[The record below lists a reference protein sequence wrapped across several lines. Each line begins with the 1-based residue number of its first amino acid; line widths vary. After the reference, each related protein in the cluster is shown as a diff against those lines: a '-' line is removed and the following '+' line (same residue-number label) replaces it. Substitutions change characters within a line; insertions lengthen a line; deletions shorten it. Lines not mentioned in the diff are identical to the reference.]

1 MSTFFPFLIFFV
13 VALTIR
19 AILNWSYLKQADK
32 CIKVYGD
39 FFHERISSIDHIVP
53 TLQELSQKSGIPFA
67 EAISPIMAPSLIDPD
82 LYRTIQYQ
90 SSCLDQ
96 VRLRD
101 PFVMNSVYSTMLQI
115 ESVFQS
121 RFHETFSPIYW
132 IQVIVFAPQK
142 LLLYFDIP
150 AMSIISKFFQ
160 LIYWILTPIT
170 IFYRD
175 TLTSYLLEFLG
186 KL

>member
-1 MSTFFPFLIFFV
+1 MSTFFLFLISFV
-13 VALTIR
+13 TALAIR
-19 AILNWSYLKQADK
+19 ALLNWSYLTQSNQ
-32 CIKVYGD
+32 CLTVYED
-39 FFHERISSIDHIVP
+39 FFHGRISSIDHIVP
-53 TLQELSQKSGIPFA
+53 TLQELSQKAGIPFA
-67 EAISPIMAPSLIDPD
+67 EARSPIIATSLIDPV

-115 ESVFQS
+115 RSVFQS
-121 RFHETFSPIYW
+121 RFRETFSPIYW

-150 AMSIISKFFQ
+150 ATSIISKLFQ
-160 LIYWILTPIT
+160 LIYWLLSPIA

-175 TLTSYLLEFLG
+175 AIASYLLEFLG